1 MIDLIR
7 FQCVFKVMKVLCY
20 AAKLISGHYSRQK
33 PELAKRYAIAS
44 SRISGARATLRLIDD
59 IPAIQHAL
67 EYGWG
72 KEVSFTV
79 RAINILTV

>member
-1 MIDLIR
+1 
-7 FQCVFKVMKVLCY
+7 MKALCY
-20 AAKLISGHYSRQK
+20 GTKLIGGYYADRK

-59 IPAIQHAL
+59 IPMIQYAL

-72 KEVSFTV
+72 QNVST
-79 RAINILTV
+79 ILYISI

>member
-1 MIDLIR
+1 
-7 FQCVFKVMKVLCY
+7 MKALCY
-20 AAKLISGHYSRQK
+20 GTKIVAGYYGDSK

-59 IPAIQHAL
+59 IPMIQYAL

-72 KEVSFTV
+72 DGVSKII
-79 RAINILTV
+79 RIIGMI